1 MKKRILT
8 ASMLA
13 AILAVSACG
22 NGAKP
27 VPTTGPAPEV
37 TSAASDGTSAGN
49 TSAAETP
56 AEDTSSA
63 ETAAAQEE
71 KTDDTGF
78 EVTKTVIYTGIN
90 DKKYYLEDAV
100 EVNEE
105 WGMAT
110 YDTALVRV
118 STGTYHDSETEPDLF
133 TPDEFIYSG
142 EKAELGTVYQVKKDD
157 VMGDLKIASA
167 ETQISFIK
175 NDETGEYISMPFYSC
190 TKIDGDITVTGVLRY
205 YFDEQYAISSGDLVF
220 VPDASYKGLP
230 LSFSPSGMYEDY
242 GVTSFDMKETI
253 PEDGGYGDT
262 YYAGGICVY
271 SDAPRLR
278 LGNILQDDALKSNSD
293 LTTLL
298 DGAKA
303 DCSKRVEVT
312 LTNLQLEWSDQFGS
326 DHSSAVIKSI
336 KGV

>member
-8 ASMLA
+8 ASMIA

-37 TSAASDGTSAGN
+37 TSASSAG
-49 TSAAETP
+49 ETV
-56 AEDTSSA
+56 SA
-63 ETAAAQEE
+63 ESEETADTEGTKA
-71 KTDDTGF
+71 DDTGEVSEEEEF
-78 EVTKTVIYTGIN
+78 TVTKTVIYTGIN

-110 YDTALVRV
+110 YDTAFVRV
-118 STGTYHDSETEPDLF
+118 STGTYHDSDTEPDLF

-142 EKAELGTVYQVKKDD
+142 EKAELGTVYQVKEDD

-205 YFDEQYAISSGDLVF
+205 YFDEQYAIASGDLVF

-253 PEDGGYGDT
+253 PEDGSYGDT

-336 KGV
+336 KGI

>member
-8 ASMLA
+8 SSLLA

-22 NGAKP
+22 NSAKP
-27 VPTTGPAPEV
+27 AATTGPKPES
-37 TSAASDGTSAGN
+37 TSAAPAGETASAESKETADTAGT
-49 TSAAETP
+49 E
-56 AEDTSSA
+56 AEDA
-63 ETAAAQEE
+63 GE
-71 KTDDTGF
+71 GF
-78 EVTKTVIYTGIN
+78 TVTKTVIYTGIN

-118 STGTYHDSETEPDLF
+118 STGTYHDSDTEPDLF

-167 ETQISFIK
+167 ETQISFFK

-205 YFDEQYAISSGDLVF
+205 YFDEQYAIASGDLVF

-336 KGV
+336 KGI

>member
-8 ASMLA
+8 ASMIA

-37 TSAASDGTSAGN
+37 TSASSAG
-49 TSAAETP
+49 ETV
-56 AEDTSSA
+56 SA
-63 ETAAAQEE
+63 ESEETADTEGTKA
-71 KTDDTGF
+71 DDTGEVSEEEEF
-78 EVTKTVIYTGIN
+78 TVTKTVIYTGIN

-142 EKAELGTVYQVKKDD
+142 EKAELGTVYQVKEDD

-167 ETQISFIK
+167 ETQISFFK

-205 YFDEQYAISSGDLVF
+205 YFDEQYAIASGDLVF

-253 PEDGGYGDT
+253 PEDGSYGDT

-336 KGV
+336 KGI

>member
-8 ASMLA
+8 ASMIA

-37 TSAASDGTSAGN
+37 TSASSAG
-49 TSAAETP
+49 ETV
-56 AEDTSSA
+56 SA
-63 ETAAAQEE
+63 ESEETADTEGTKA
-71 KTDDTGF
+71 DDTGEVSEEEEF
-78 EVTKTVIYTGIN
+78 TVTKTVIYTGIN

-167 ETQISFIK
+167 ETQISFFK

-205 YFDEQYAISSGDLVF
+205 YFDEQYAIASGDLVF

-253 PEDGGYGDT
+253 PEDGSYGDT

-336 KGV
+336 KGI

>member
-8 ASMLA
+8 ASMIA

-37 TSAASDGTSAGN
+37 TSASSAG
-49 TSAAETP
+49 ETV
-56 AEDTSSA
+56 SA
-63 ETAAAQEE
+63 ESEETADTEGTNADDAGEVSEE
-71 KTDDTGF
+71 EGF
-78 EVTKTVIYTGIN
+78 TVTKTVIYTGIN

-205 YFDEQYAISSGDLVF
+205 YFDEQYAIASGDLVF

-253 PEDGGYGDT
+253 PEDGSYGDT